1 MLERYEP
8 ALATEPFEGLRTIRS
23 RINRLFSELFPE
35 FERTEEWFYPTYDM
49 IDTKDEVVLFVE
61 LPGVGKNDFKLT
73 VNNDILTIS
82 GEKRRVDMPEGASRL
97 RNEITYGNFNR
108 QIRLPY
114 PVDADMIKAEL
125 RNGMLTIHL
134 PKKEEVKPKEI
145 PVS

>member
-8 ALATEPFEGLRTIRS
+8 TLATEPFEGIRTIRS

-35 FERTEEWFYPTYDM
+35 FERTEQWFYPAYDM
-49 IDTKDEVVLFVE
+49 IDTRDELMVQVE

-73 VNNDILTIS
+73 VNNDILSIS
-82 GEKRRVDMPEGASRL
+82 GDKKMAELPEGANRL
-97 RNEITYGNFNR
+97 RNEISYGNFAR

-114 PVDADMIKAEL
+114 PVDADKIKAEL
-125 RNGMLTIHL
+125 RNGILTVHL
-134 PKKEEVKPKEI
+134 PKREEVRPKEI